1 MQVRRL
7 GEIWIADLLAITSQL
22 GYKFLRNMKKE
33 IIYGRQPV
41 RELLRAGRRTV
52 AGLSL
57 LQSGKPSPDLK
68 EIEGLA
74 TRAGVPLD
82 HASRKQLDQI
92 TNSGNHQGIMAR
104 ASAYPY
110 VDFGDLI
117 EATKTG
123 SQPAFVLLLDH
134 IQDPQNL
141 GSLLRTAEAIGVHGV
156 IMPADR
162 AAPVTP
168 AAVRASAGAA
178 EWMRVSV
185 VTNLVRTMKVLKD
198 EGLWLTG
205 LEAVAEARDP
215 ADVDLTGPTGL
226 VVGSEG
232 KGLSRL
238 VRENCDFFMKLP
250 IQGHVSS
257 YNASVAGAMAMY
269 EVLRQRGNLLNADC
283 RR

>member
-1 MQVRRL
+1 
-7 GEIWIADLLAITSQL
+7 
-22 GYKFLRNMKKE
+22 
-33 IIYGRQPV
+33 
-41 RELLRAGRRTV
+41 
-52 AGLSL
+52 
-57 LQSGKPSPDLK
+57 
-68 EIEGLA
+68 
-74 TRAGVPLD
+74 
-82 HASRKQLDQI
+82 
-92 TNSGNHQGIMAR
+92 MAR

-110 VDFGDLI
+110 VEFGDLI

-156 IMPADR
+156 IIPADR

-185 VTNLVRTMKVLKD
+185 VTNLVRTMKTLKN

-205 LEAVAEARDP
+205 LDAMAEARDP
-215 ADVDLTGPTGL
+215 VNIDLTGPTGL

-232 KGLSRL
+232 KGLGRV
-238 VRENCDFFMKLP
+238 VRESCDFLMKLP

-269 EVLRQRGNLLNADC
+269 EVLRQRGKLPDADC
-283 RR
+283 RPHR

>member
-1 MQVRRL
+1 
-7 GEIWIADLLAITSQL
+7 
-22 GYKFLRNMKKE
+22 MKKE

-52 AGLSL
+52 ARLSL

-68 EIEGLA
+68 EIECLA

-92 TNSGNHQGIMAR
+92 TDGGNHQGVIAEV
-104 ASAYPY
+104 SAYPY

-156 IMPADR
+156 IIPADR

-168 AAVRASAGAA
+168 AVIRASAGAA
-178 EWMRVSV
+178 EWMRVSM

-205 LEAVAEARDP
+205 LEAMAEARNP
-215 ADVDLTGPTGL
+215 ADIDLTGSTGL

-232 KGLSRL
+232 KGLGRL
-238 VRENCDFFMKLP
+238 VRENCDFLMKLP

-257 YNASVAGAMAMY
+257 YNASVAGAIAMY
-269 EVLRQRGNLLNADC
+269 EVLRQRGTDQKV
-283 RR
+283 